1 MKVIRLESVFSTD
14 PSVAWLSVDVELD
27 DGTILQNVDVIDNGT
42 YIRVNGADPAI
53 REQIIGAAFEEAKRR
68 QS

>member
-1 MKVIRLESVFSTD
+1 MKIIQMESVVSNNPTI
-14 PSVAWLSVDVELD
+14 SWLSVDLELD
-27 DGTILQNVDVIDNGT
+27 DGTILRNVDVIDNGT

-68 QS
+68 QG